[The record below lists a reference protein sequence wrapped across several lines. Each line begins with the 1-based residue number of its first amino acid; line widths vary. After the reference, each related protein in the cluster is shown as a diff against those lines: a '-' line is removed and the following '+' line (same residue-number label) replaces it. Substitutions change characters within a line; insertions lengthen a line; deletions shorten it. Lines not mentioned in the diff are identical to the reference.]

1 MRKTATTPGA
11 NTPLHAPKTPS
22 SSSSQSQ
29 SQSSQPYPQPPSA
42 PAQPLDQVTPT
53 SPNYKPPGVKTLS
66 SYLDLDKTA
75 ALPPREI
82 ESLWRLRFAHRTE
95 SLGATIPASTFRD
108 IAATGRRH
116 PQFVLPGLPRK
127 ASKDDAE
134 AHLTPGA
141 TPVAEGAP
149 IHFLQ
154 WTFPSPD
161 TVVVL
166 FTHLAEYKLR
176 GEFAQPHTTVTHH
189 TELAESKGLV
199 LCQGSVIE
207 GRGVSVDEAKWLLM
221 CMQKF
226 YNTKPLHELEGDGEG
241 DLGQQLARRRR
252 RLMEQFS
259 RGDVDFQ
266 VETLLE
272 EAERLG

>member
-1 MRKTATTPGA
+1 M
-11 NTPLHAPKTPS
+11 TPS
-22 SSSSQSQ
+22 
-29 SQSSQPYPQPPSA
+29 
-42 PAQPLDQVTPT
+42 

-75 ALPPREI
+75 ALPPQEI
-82 ESLWRLRFAHRTE
+82 ESLWRLRFAHRPE

-127 ASKDDAE
+127 AGEDGDEDAQP
-134 AHLTPGA
+134 TMPGA

-176 GEFAQPHTTVTHH
+176 GEFAQPHTTLTHH

-199 LCQGSVIE
+199 LCQGSVLE

-226 YNTKPLHELEGDGEG
+226 YNTKPVDELGGQGDR
-241 DLGQQLARRRR
+241 DVGQELARRRR

-259 RGDVDFQ
+259 RGDAGFQ